1 MSKLVMVVDD
11 EEDFLYE
18 VKTMIEREGLECITA
33 TSGPDA
39 IKKLDSARPD
49 LILLDVMMPD
59 LDGWKLAKMIKKKAN
74 FKNTPIAML
83 TVKSSLEDKVVS
95 LDESG
100 AVWHI
105 SKPIEREK
113 FIDTVNWLLK
123 SPPR

>member
-18 VKTMIEREGLECITA
+18 VKVMIEREGHNCIIA
-33 TSGPDA
+33 TSGPEA
-39 IKKLDSARPD
+39 LKKLKDSKPD

-59 LDGWKLAKMIKKKAN
+59 LDGWTLAKMIKKESR
-74 FKNTPIAML
+74 FKDTPIAML

-95 LDESG
+95 LEESG
-100 AVWHI
+100 ANWHI
-105 SKPIEREK
+105 SKPIEMEK
-113 FIDTVNWLLK
+113 FIDTVNWLLM